1 WAELTP
7 SVSPPT
13 YDEDR
18 EQRGP
23 FMLAVASTPRDAVK
37 DMKGSPRL
45 VVVGDS
51 DFVSNLYIHFSG
63 NRDLFLNMINWL
75 DQGLDTFTVRPHA
88 AKVSPI
94 ILSEDQS
101 KLLFVIPVVV
111 LPVVVMGTGWTVW
124 WYRRSRG

>member
-75 DQGLDTFTVRPHA
+75 
-88 AKVSPI
+88 
-94 ILSEDQS
+94 
-101 KLLFVIPVVV
+101 
-111 LPVVVMGTGWTVW
+111 
-124 WYRRSRG
+124 